1 MLITVTGIGEVAKV
15 ETGVEITEEVEEK
28 VDSLSLV

>member
-1 MLITVTGIGEVAKV
+1 MLITVTGKGEVPKA

-28 VDSLSLV
+28 VDFVSLV